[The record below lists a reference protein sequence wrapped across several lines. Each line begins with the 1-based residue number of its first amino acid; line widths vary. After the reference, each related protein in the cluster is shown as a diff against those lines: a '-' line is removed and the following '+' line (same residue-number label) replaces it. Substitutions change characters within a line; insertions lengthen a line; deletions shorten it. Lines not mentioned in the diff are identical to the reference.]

1 MTLDELRRLSLEDLQ
16 ALTGQQFEF
25 AAYYADGG
33 IMFAGPLPD
42 EYGASLRYERTAT
55 GGVTMGEDD
64 IGEWEDAWTAY
75 ITDLADTVADA
86 PKPLKKRNRTRKQA
100 EEGGAIAILPK
111 LIAIPTLKPYQNAI
125 STVQDPAA
133 HLQPVTQA
141 LADNLRFDNGTLYF
155 QGMDASRVDLV
166 QYYDKTP
173 KAVSDLDLPTLRAL
187 YSVILQEV
195 RETAKNPEEIISQ
208 VNDPQYLGHN
218 VKIYLP
224 DFLQMLGY
232 KANGSKDG
240 VAYAVAKVMSYNR
253 ILGVMEEYQGGRRYQ
268 SHYPVMQLVGHND
281 KDNTIQFSSPYINR
295 LIMTILQASIQTDR
309 KGNYKL
315 KSSGEPFL
323 QANHSFLVKASIAKE
338 RNKRAAEIVCIV
350 VTLIEQA
357 GDNVPHI
364 RAQTIVDRCPDLKNA
379 LDAASSGNK
388 SLVLKRAF
396 TAAWKML
403 PKQTKLAEVYKN
415 IKFPSA
421 VPTASTLD
429 MVFEFPHDGKVTG
442 REKPEQ

>member
-1 MTLDELRRLSLEDLQ
+1 MTLDELRYASLQEIEDLSG
-16 ALTGQQFEF
+16 LKFEF
-25 AAYYADGG
+25 AAYYSDGG
-33 IMFAGPLPD
+33 VMFAGPLPD
-42 EYGASLRYERTAT
+42 KYGASLHYERTET
-55 GGVTMGEDD
+55 GNVTMGETD

-75 ITDLADTVADA
+75 ITDLANTVADKH
-86 PKPLKKRNRTRKQA
+86 KPPKKRNRTRKQA
-100 EEGGAIAILPK
+100 EEKGAVATLPK
-111 LIAIPTLKPYQNAI
+111 VIALPTLKPYQNAI

-141 LADNLRFDNGTLYF
+141 LADNLRFENGTLYF
-155 QGMDASRVDLV
+155 SGMDASRVDLV

-173 KAVSDLDLPTLRAL
+173 KAVSDIDLPTLRAL

-195 RETAKNPEEIISQ
+195 RETAKDPDKIIAQ
-208 VNDPQYLGHN
+208 VNDPQYLGHS

-224 DFLQMLGY
+224 DFLRTLGY

-240 VAYAVAKVMSYNR
+240 VAFAVAKIMSYSR
-253 ILGVMEEYQGGRRYQ
+253 ILGVMEGYQGGRLRT
-268 SHYPVMQLVGHND
+268 SHYPVMQLVGHDDNE
-281 KDNTIQFSSPYINR
+281 NTIQFSSPYINR

-315 KSSGEPFL
+315 KTSGEPFL
-323 QANHSFLVKASIAKE
+323 LANHSYLVKTSIAKE

-379 LDAASSGNK
+379 LDAADSSNK
-388 SLVLKRAF
+388 SHVLRRAF
-396 TAAWKML
+396 SKAWAIL
-403 PKQTKLAEVYKN
+403 PKQTRLAEVYKN

-421 VPTASTLD
+421 IPTASSLD
-429 MVFEFPHDGKVTG
+429 MVFEFPHDGKVTQ
-442 REKPEQ
+442 EKKG

>member
-1 MTLDELRRLSLEDLQ
+1 MTVTLEELQ
-16 ALTGQQFEF
+16 ALTDQPFEF
-25 AAYYADGG
+25 IVPCNDGT
-33 IMFAGPLPD
+33 ILFAGPLPGK
-42 EYGASLRYERTAT
+42 YGEGLHYERTES

-64 IGEWEDAWTAY
+64 IGAWEDAFSAY
-75 ITDLADTVADA
+75 ITDL
-86 PKPLKKRNRTRKQA
+86 KKKASASRPPRNRTRKQA
-100 EEGGAIAILPK
+100 EKMGAITNMPEV
-111 LIAIPTLKPYQNAI
+111 IALPTLKPYQNAI
-125 STVQDPAA
+125 STVEDPAA

-187 YSVILQEV
+187 YSVILQDV
-195 RETAKNPEEIISQ
+195 QDTAKDPDRIIAQ

-224 DFLQMLGY
+224 DFLKMLGY
-232 KANGSKDG
+232 KANSSKDG
-240 VAYAVAKVMSYNR
+240 VAYAVAKIMSYSR
-253 ILGVMEEYQGGRRYQ
+253 ILGVMEEYQGGRLYR

-281 KDNTIQFSSPYINR
+281 TDNTIQFSSPYINR
-295 LIMTILQASIQTDR
+295 LIMTILQASIQTDK

-315 KSSGEPFL
+315 KTSGEPFL
-323 QANHSFLVKASIAKE
+323 LPSHSYLVKTSIAKE
-338 RNKRAAEIVCIV
+338 RNRRAAEIVCVV

-364 RAQTIVDRCPDLKNA
+364 KAQTIVDRCPDLKNA
-379 LDAASSGNK
+379 LNAADSSNK
-388 SLVLKRAF
+388 SHVLRRAF
-396 TAAWKML
+396 AGAWKML
-403 PKQTKLAEVYKN
+403 PKQTRLAEVYKN
-415 IKFPSA
+415 IQFPSA
-421 VPTASTLD
+421 IPTASTLD

-442 REKPEQ
+442 REKGEK

>member
-1 MTLDELRRLSLEDLQ
+1 MNITLKELQE
-16 ALTGQQFEF
+16 LTDQPFEF
-25 AAYYADGG
+25 LVPCTDGT
-33 IMFAGPLPD
+33 ILFAGPLPD
-42 EYGASLRYERTAT
+42 KYGKGLHYERTED
-55 GGVTMGEDD
+55 GSVTIGEDD
-64 IGEWEDAWTAY
+64 MEAWENAFAAY
-75 ITDLADTVADA
+75 ITDMKQKVSK
-86 PKPLKKRNRTRKQA
+86 PKPKRNRTRKQA
-100 EEGGAIAILPK
+100 EQSGAITNMPEV
-111 LIAIPTLKPYQNAI
+111 IALPTLRPYQNAI

-166 QYYDKTP
+166 QFYDKTP

-187 YSVILQEV
+187 YSVILQDV
-195 RETAKNPEEIISQ
+195 QDAAKDPDRIIAQ
-208 VNDPQYLGHN
+208 VNDPQYLSHN

-232 KANGSKDG
+232 KPNSSKDG
-240 VAYAVAKVMSYNR
+240 VAYAVAKILSYSR
-253 ILGVMEEYQGGRRYQ
+253 ILGVMEEYQGGRLYK

-281 KDNTIQFSSPYINR
+281 KDNTIQFSSPYMNR

-309 KGNYKL
+309 QGNYKL

-323 QANHSFLVKASIAKE
+323 LASHSYLVKSSIAKE

-357 GDNVPHI
+357 GDNTPHI
-364 RAQTIVDRCPDLKNA
+364 KAQTIVDRCPDLKNA

-388 SLVLKRAF
+388 SLILKRAF

-403 PKQTKLAEVYKN
+403 PKQTRLAEVYKN

-421 VPTASTLD
+421 IPTASTLD
-429 MVFEFPHDGKVTG
+429 MVFEFPHDGKITNK
-442 REKPEQ
+442 EKQEK